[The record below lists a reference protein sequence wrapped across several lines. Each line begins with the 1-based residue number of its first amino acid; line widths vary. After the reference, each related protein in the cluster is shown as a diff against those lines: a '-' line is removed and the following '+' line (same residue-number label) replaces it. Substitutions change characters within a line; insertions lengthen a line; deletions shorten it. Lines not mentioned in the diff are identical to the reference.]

1 MESTKGALQPGGRRE
16 RNRTLPVFFVDKYV
30 PPSIESAATLDIQS
44 EGDFHMAKTYKVAVL
59 PGDGIGPEVM
69 AEALRVLD
77 AVEKKYGVTFE
88 RTRANVGGAGIDNEG
103 KALPDSTVNIC
114 KASDAILFGSVGG
127 PKWESLPPD
136 EQPERG
142 ALLPL
147 RKIFGL
153 YANLRPAIIFPS
165 LTGAS
170 SLKEEVIAGGFNV
183 LVVRELT
190 GGIYFAQPKGIDGA
204 GRDRVG
210 YDTMRYSV
218 PEIERI
224 AHVAFQAARKR
235 GKKVCSIDKAN
246 VLSSSVLWRE
256 VVIGIGKE
264 YPDVELTHMYVDN
277 AAMQL
282 VRWPKQFDVLLC
294 ENMFGDIL
302 SDEAAMLTGSLGML
316 PSASLAE
323 GTFGMYE
330 PSGGSA
336 PDIAGQGIANPIA
349 QILSAGM
356 MLRYSFAMVEAAD
369 AIDNAVARVLDQ
381 GYRTRDI
388 FQKKEGEKLVN
399 TREMGDAIVSN
410 L

>member
-1 MESTKGALQPGGRRE
+1 MSQ
-16 RNRTLPVFFVDKYV
+16 VF
-30 PPSIESAATLDIQS
+30 
-44 EGDFHMAKTYKVAVL
+44 KVAVL

-77 AVEKKYGVTFE
+77 AVEAKYNVKFE
-88 RTRANVGGAGIDNEG
+88 RTHANVGGAGIDLEG
-103 KALPDSTVNIC
+103 KALPETTVNIC

-127 PKWESLPPD
+127 PKWETLPPD

-183 LVVRELT
+183 LVIRELT
-190 GGIYFAQPKGIDGA
+190 GGIYFAQPKGIEGE
-204 GRDRVG
+204 GCDRVG
-210 YDTMRYSV
+210 FDTMRYSV

-224 AHVAFQAARKR
+224 THVAFQAARKR

-256 VVIGIGKE
+256 VVTGIAKE
-264 YPDVELTHMYVDN
+264 YPDVELSHMYVDN

-282 VRWPKQFDVLLC
+282 VRWPKQFDVILC

-336 PDIAGQGIANPIA
+336 PDIAGQGVANPIA
-349 QILSAGM
+349 QILSMGM
-356 MLRYSFAMVEAAD
+356 MLKFSFGMVDAAD
-369 AIDNAVARVLDQ
+369 AIDNAVAKVLDQ
-381 GYRTRDI
+381 GFRTRDI
-388 FQKKEGEKLVN
+388 YQKKAGEKLVN
-399 TREMGDAIVSN
+399 TKEMGDAIIAA

>member
-1 MESTKGALQPGGRRE
+1 MSKLFK
-16 RNRTLPVFFVDKYV
+16 L
-30 PPSIESAATLDIQS
+30 
-44 EGDFHMAKTYKVAVL
+44 AVL
-59 PGDGIGPEVM
+59 SGDGIGPEVM
-69 AEALRVLD
+69 AEALKVLD
-77 AVEKKYGVTFE
+77 AVQAKYDVSFE
-88 RTRANVGGAGIDNEG
+88 RTFANVGGIAIDDDG
-103 KALPDSTVNIC
+103 QALPEKTVDAC

-153 YANLRPAIIFPS
+153 FCNLRPAIIFPA

-170 SLKEEVIAGGFNV
+170 SLKEEVIAGGFNI

-190 GGIYFAQPKGIDGA
+190 GGIYFAEPKGIEGEGGA
-204 GRDRVG
+204 RTGF
-210 YDTMRYSV
+210 DTMKYSDAEV
-218 PEIERI
+218 ERI
-224 AHVAFQAARKR
+224 SHVAFQAARKR
-235 GKKVCSIDKAN
+235 GSKVCSIDKAN
-246 VLSSSVLWRE
+246 VLSTSVLWRE
-256 VVIGIGKE
+256 VVERVAKE
-264 YPDVELTHMYVDN
+264 YPDVALSHMYVDN

-282 VRWPKQFDVLLC
+282 VRWPKQFDVMLC
-294 ENMFGDIL
+294 GNMFGDII

-349 QILSAGM
+349 QILSASM
-356 MLRYSFAMVEAAD
+356 MLRYSFGMIDAAD
-369 AIDNAVARVLDQ
+369 AVDAAVEKTLNQ
-381 GYRTRDI
+381 GCRTGDI
-388 FQKKEGEKLVN
+388 FQDLEGEKKLN
-399 TREMGDAIVSN
+399 TKEMGDAIIAN

>member
-1 MESTKGALQPGGRRE
+1 
-16 RNRTLPVFFVDKYV
+16 
-30 PPSIESAATLDIQS
+30 
-44 EGDFHMAKTYKVAVL
+44 MAQTHKVAVL
-59 PGDGIGPEVM
+59 SGDGIGPEVM
-69 AEALRVLD
+69 NEALRVLD
-77 AVEKKYGVTFE
+77 AIEKKYDVNFT
-88 RTRANVGGAGIDNEG
+88 RTPANVGGAGIDKEG
-103 KALPDSTVNIC
+103 KALPQTTIDIC
-114 KASDAILFGSVGG
+114 KAADAILFGSVGG

-170 SLKEEVIAGGFNV
+170 SLKEEVISGGFNI
-183 LVVRELT
+183 LVIRELT
-190 GGIYFAQPKGIDGA
+190 GGIYFSQPKGIEGV
-204 GRDRVG
+204 GRERVG
-210 YDTMRYSV
+210 VDTMRYSV
-218 PEIERI
+218 AEIERI
-224 AHVAFQAARKR
+224 SHVAFLAARKR

-246 VLSSSVLWRE
+246 VLSTSVLWRE
-256 VVIGIGKE
+256 VVIGIAKE
-264 YPDVELTHMYVDN
+264 YPDIELTHMYVDN

-282 VRWPKQFDVLLC
+282 VKWPKQFDVILC

-356 MLRYSFAMVEAAD
+356 MLKFSFGMLEAAD
-369 AIDNAVARVLDQ
+369 AIDSAVAKVLDQ
-381 GYRTRDI
+381 GFRTRDI
-388 FQKKEGEKLVN
+388 FSKLPGEKLVN
-399 TREMGDAIVSN
+399 TREMGDAIIAN

>member
-1 MESTKGALQPGGRRE
+1 MP
-16 RNRTLPVFFVDKYV
+16 
-30 PPSIESAATLDIQS
+30 
-44 EGDFHMAKTYKVAVL
+44 KTYKVAVL

-77 AVEKKYGVTFE
+77 AVESKYGVAFE
-88 RTRANVGGAGIDNEG
+88 RTHANVGGAGIDNEG
-103 KALPDSTVNIC
+103 KALPETTVNIC

-127 PKWESLPPD
+127 PAWESLPPD

-170 SLKEEVIAGGFNV
+170 SLKEEVIGGGFNI
-183 LVVRELT
+183 LVIRELT
-190 GGIYFAQPKGIDGA
+190 GGIYFSQPKGIEGV
-204 GRDRVG
+204 GRERVG
-210 YDTMRYSV
+210 VDTMRYSV

-224 AHVAFQAARKR
+224 THVAFQAARKR
-235 GKKVCSIDKAN
+235 GRKVCSIDKAN

-256 VVIGIGKE
+256 IVTGIAGE
-264 YPDVELTHMYVDN
+264 YPDVELSHMYVDN

-282 VRWPKQFDVLLC
+282 VKWPKQFDVILC

-356 MLRYSFAMVEAAD
+356 MLKFSFGMLEAAE
-369 AIDNAVARVLDQ
+369 AIDSAVAKVLDQ
-381 GYRTRDI
+381 GIRTRDI
-388 FQKKEGEKLVN
+388 FQDKPGEKLVN
-399 TREMGDAIVSN
+399 TRGMGDAIIAA

>member
-1 MESTKGALQPGGRRE
+1 
-16 RNRTLPVFFVDKYV
+16 
-30 PPSIESAATLDIQS
+30 
-44 EGDFHMAKTYKVAVL
+44 MAKTFKIAVL

-69 AEALRVLD
+69 EEAIKVLD
-77 AVEKKYGVTFE
+77 VIGRKYQVNFDGAF
-88 RTRANVGGAGIDNEG
+88 ANVGGAGIDKEG
-103 KALPDSTVNIC
+103 KALPDSTVEIC
-114 KASDAILFGSVGG
+114 KNSDAILFGSVGG

-153 YANLRPAIIFPS
+153 YANLRPAIIFPA

-170 SLKEEVIAGGFNV
+170 SLKEEVISGGFNI

-190 GGIYFAQPKGIDGA
+190 GGIYFAQPKGIEGS
-204 GRDRVG
+204 GRDRIG
-210 YDTMRYSV
+210 FDTMRYSV

-224 AHVAFQAARKR
+224 THVAFKAAQKR
-235 GKKVCSIDKAN
+235 NKKVCSIDKAN

-256 VVIGIGKE
+256 IVTEIAKQ
-264 YPDVELTHMYVDN
+264 YPDVELSHMYVDN

-282 VRWPKQFDVLLC
+282 VRWPKQFDVILC

-349 QILSAGM
+349 QILSASM
-356 MLRYSFAMVEAAD
+356 MLKYSCGMVEAAD
-369 AIDNAVARVLDQ
+369 AIDTAVEVVLNQ

-388 FQKKEGEKLVN
+388 FQDKPGEKLV
-399 TREMGDAIVSN
+399 TTSEMGDAIVAA

>member
-1 MESTKGALQPGGRRE
+1 MSKR
-16 RNRTLPVFFVDKYV
+16 
-30 PPSIESAATLDIQS
+30 
-44 EGDFHMAKTYKVAVL
+44 YKVAVL

-77 AVEKKYGVTFE
+77 AVEQKYGVKFE
-88 RTRANVGGAGIDNEG
+88 RTHANVGGAGIDNEG
-103 KALPDSTVNIC
+103 KALPDTTVSIC

-127 PKWESLPPD
+127 PKWETLPPD

-165 LTGAS
+165 LTSAS
-170 SLKEEVIAGGFNV
+170 SLKEEVIAGGFNI
-183 LVVRELT
+183 LVIRELT
-190 GGIYFAQPKGIDGA
+190 GGIYFSQPKGIDGA
-204 GRDRVG
+204 GRERVG
-210 YDTMRYSV
+210 VDTMRYSV

-224 AHVAFQAARKR
+224 THVAFQAARKR
-235 GKKVCSIDKAN
+235 GRKVCSIDKAN
-246 VLSSSVLWRE
+246 VLSTSVLWRE
-256 VVIGIGKE
+256 IVIGIAKE
-264 YPDVELTHMYVDN
+264 YPDVELSHMYVDN

-282 VRWPKQFDVLLC
+282 VKWPKQFDVILC

-356 MLRYSFAMVEAAD
+356 MLKFSFGMLEAAES
-369 AIDNAVARVLDQ
+369 IDNAVARVLDQ
-381 GYRTRDI
+381 GIRTRDI
-388 FQKKEGEKLVN
+388 FQDQPGEKLVN
-399 TREMGDAIVSN
+399 TREMGDAIIAA

>member
-1 MESTKGALQPGGRRE
+1 
-16 RNRTLPVFFVDKYV
+16 
-30 PPSIESAATLDIQS
+30 
-44 EGDFHMAKTYKVAVL
+44 MAQTYKVAVL

-69 AEALRVLD
+69 SEALRVLD
-77 AVEKKYGVTFE
+77 AIEKKYQVTFE
-88 RTRANVGGAGIDNEG
+88 RTHANVGGAGIDNEG
-103 KALPDSTVNIC
+103 KALPETTVNIC

-127 PKWESLPPD
+127 PKWEILPPD

-183 LVVRELT
+183 LVIRELT
-190 GGIYFAQPKGIDGA
+190 GGIYFSQPKGIEGS
-204 GRDRVG
+204 GRDRIGV
-210 YDTMRYSV
+210 DTMRYSV

-224 AHVAFQAARKR
+224 THVAFQAARKR

-256 VVIGIGKE
+256 VVTTIAKE
-264 YPDVELTHMYVDN
+264 YPDVELSHMYVDN

-282 VRWPKQFDVLLC
+282 VRWPKQFDVILC

-356 MLRYSFAMVEAAD
+356 MLRYSFGMVEAAD
-369 AIDNAVARVLDQ
+369 AIDNAVAKVLDQ
-381 GYRTRDI
+381 GFRTRDI
-388 FQKKEGEKLVN
+388 FQNKEGEKLVN
-399 TREMGDAIVSN
+399 TKEIGEAIIEC
-410 L
+410 LG

>member
-1 MESTKGALQPGGRRE
+1 MTKQ
-16 RNRTLPVFFVDKYV
+16 FK
-30 PPSIESAATLDIQS
+30 I
-44 EGDFHMAKTYKVAVL
+44 AVL

-69 AEALRVLD
+69 AEALKVLD
-77 AVEKKYGVTFE
+77 VVETKFSVKFQ
-88 RTRANVGGAGIDNEG
+88 RTIANVGGAGIDKEG
-103 KALPDSTVNIC
+103 KALPQSTIEIC
-114 KASDAILFGSVGG
+114 KSADAILFGSVGG
-127 PKWESLPPD
+127 PKWEGLPPD

-183 LVVRELT
+183 LVVRQLT
-190 GGIYFAQPKGIDGA
+190 GGIYFSQPKGIEGQ
-204 GRDRVG
+204 GRERVG
-210 YDTMRYSV
+210 IDTMRYSV

-224 AHVAFQAARKR
+224 THVAFQAARKR

-246 VLSSSVLWRE
+246 VLSTSVLWRE
-256 VVIGIGKE
+256 VVSGIAKE
-264 YPDVELTHMYVDN
+264 YPDIALSHMYVDN

-282 VRWPKQFDVLLC
+282 VKWPKQFDVILC

-323 GTFGMYE
+323 GSFGMYE

-369 AIDNAVARVLDQ
+369 AIDNAVAKVLDQ
-381 GYRTRDI
+381 GIRTRDI
-388 FQKKEGEKLVN
+388 YQQKAGEKLVN
-399 TREMGDAIVSN
+399 TKEMGDAIIAA

>member
-1 MESTKGALQPGGRRE
+1 MSKSFKL
-16 RNRTLPVFFVDKYV
+16 
-30 PPSIESAATLDIQS
+30 
-44 EGDFHMAKTYKVAVL
+44 AVL
-59 PGDGIGPEVM
+59 AGDGIGPEVM

-77 AVEKKYGVTFE
+77 TIEQKFSVRFE
-88 RTRANVGGAGIDNEG
+88 RTPANVGGIAIDVEG
-103 KALPDSTVNIC
+103 KALPQTTVDIC

-153 YANLRPAIIFPS
+153 YANLRPAIIFPA

-170 SLKEEVIAGGFNV
+170 SLKEEVIAGGFDI

-190 GGIYFAQPKGIDGA
+190 GGIYFSQPKGIEGQ
-204 GRDRVG
+204 GRERVG
-210 YDTMRYSV
+210 TDTMRYSV
-218 PEIERI
+218 AEIERI
-224 AHVAFQAARKR
+224 AHVGFQAAQKR
-235 GKKVCSIDKAN
+235 GKKLCSIDKAN
-246 VLSSSVLWRE
+246 VLSTSVLWRE
-256 VVIGIGKE
+256 IVTTIGKQ
-264 YPDVELTHMYVDN
+264 YPDVALSHMYVDN

-282 VRWPKQFDVLLC
+282 VKWPKQFDVILC

-323 GTFGMYE
+323 GSFGMYE

-356 MLRYSFAMVEAAD
+356 MLRYSCGMIEAAD
-369 AIDNAVARVLDQ
+369 AIDQAVARVLEQ

-388 FQKKEGEKLVN
+388 YMEKAGEKLVN
-399 TREMGDAIVSN
+399 TKAMGDAIIAA